1 MNERPLRI
9 ASRLIQEARSHLE
22 SCLPEEGC
30 GLMGG
35 VDFRVA
41 RVIPVSNADHRSDR
55 FRMDPREQ
63 VDGLVSLEAGGLE
76 LLAIYHSHPAGP
88 SGPSAT
94 DLNDAAYP
102 EAAYLVFSSPDE
114 GWPVRAFRIVR
125 GKAHE
130 IDIRIDP
137 EGA

>member
-1 MNERPLRI
+1 MDERPLRI
-9 ASRLIQEARSHLE
+9 PSRLIKEVRSHLQ

-41 RVIPVSNADHRSDR
+41 CVIPVSNAAHRRDR

-63 VDGLVSLEAGGLE
+63 VDGLVSLETGGLE
-76 LLAIYHSHPAGP
+76 LVAIYHSHPVGP

-102 EAAYLVFSSPDE
+102 DAAYLVFSSPDQ
-114 GWPVRAFRIVR
+114 GWPARAFRIVQ
-125 GKAHE
+125 GEAHE

-137 EGA
+137 EGV